1 MLKGGVA
8 MTVRNIR
15 GTSSSNRSVAWL
27 SMWKTF
33 AGHSPS
39 KRIPCAIRGCTATA
53 EVGAH
58 VVKDYTGMRQ
68 YIVPMCRE
76 HNLQYGVDLPICKDV
91 KPMPV
96 V

>member
-1 MLKGGVA
+1 

-15 GTSSSNRSVAWL
+15 GTSSNNRSVAWL

-39 KRIPCAIRGCTATA
+39 KRISCAIRGCTATA
-53 EVGAH
+53 EAGAH

-76 HNLQYGVDLPICKDV
+76 HNLQYGVDLPICEWA

-96 V
+96 VL